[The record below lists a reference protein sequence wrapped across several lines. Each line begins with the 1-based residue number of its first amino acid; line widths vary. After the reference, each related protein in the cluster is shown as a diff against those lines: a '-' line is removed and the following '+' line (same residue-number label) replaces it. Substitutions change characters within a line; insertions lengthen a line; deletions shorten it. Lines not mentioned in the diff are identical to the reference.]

1 MRMTQLVAS
10 LFTSQGKA
18 LLSYPCYF
26 ETTFN
31 PWGEAKQIKIKTDL
45 AIDRIYSMRLQ
56 GMKEF
61 LLQDNCRLY
70 STCTRSNEV
79 HQRMLIA

>member
-1 MRMTQLVAS
+1 MAPHAAAAGSTSMRMTQLVAS

-31 PWGEAKQIKIKTDL
+31 PWGEAKQIKIKTDP
-45 AIDRIYSMRLQ
+45 
-56 GMKEF
+56 
-61 LLQDNCRLY
+61 N
-70 STCTRSNEV
+70 
-79 HQRMLIA
+79 